1 MKRPTMW
8 ILAILGIAFAAFS
21 PALKNALVSW
31 DDYAYILLN
40 PIIRDLS
47 LKNIAHIFDPST
59 FVVGNYHPLTVLVYT
74 IEYALFELDPTGY
87 HVVSLLLHLGNIW
100 LFSLIAWRLVG
111 KQWPVVLMTALFAVH
126 PMRVESVVWAAEL
139 KDVLY
144 VAFFLGGVL
153 WYLRTIAEGKTSVVN
168 YIVLGLLYLMSL
180 FSKGQAVVFPVVLV
194 LLDYV
199 RARPFTTKTILEK
212 LPYFGMSLAFG
223 LHAVTAQTTSFTQTR
238 LQAFP
243 LNERIFFALYGTGS
257 YVVDLVLPTNLACFY
272 DYPPA
277 GEMLHIYI
285 GASAVVAG
293 AAAALYF
300 GRNNRMIVGGLLV
313 YLFTIAPVSQI
324 LPVGNA
330 ITSDRYTYLPY
341 IGLFLVL
348 AALVQ
353 MLPKR
358 YQKMLP
364 AGIAVVTLVF
374 AGMSYAQ
381 SKTWKDSETLWLQAL
396 KVNPNCAVAHSN
408 LAAEYIDTGRPQE
421 AIAHAQAA
429 IAKPGRYL
437 ELYRSHNNLGTAYSR
452 LNRNEEAIP
461 CYTKALEINPKFNE
475 ARLNRAIVS
484 ISVNR
489 FEDAERDASIYLEG
503 APPTATAYF
512 VRGMARKALRK
523 FDESVLDFKQAVAIE
538 PTYIAAYVNLA
549 NIYMNANR
557 PQEAIGYY
565 NQALAQN
572 PNDANAL
579 LNRSKAYYLMGD
591 RDAARR
597 DYQSA
602 AQRGASEPAYE
613 QALR

>member
-1 MKRPTMW
+1 
-8 ILAILGIAFAAFS
+8 
-21 PALKNALVSW
+21 LKNALVSW

-168 YIVLGLLYLMSL
+168 YVVLGLLYLMSL

-194 LLDYV
+194 LIDFL
-199 RARPFTTKTILEK
+199 RARPFTTKSILEK

-238 LQAFP
+238 LQTFP

-272 DYPPA
+272 DYPQV
-277 GEMLHIYI
+277 GNMLHIHL
-285 GASAVVAG
+285 GAAAVVLG
-293 AAAALYF
+293 VAAALYV
-300 GRNNRMIVGGLLV
+300 GRNNRMLVGGLLI

-348 AALVQ
+348 AALMQ

-358 YQKMLP
+358 YEKMLP

-381 SKTWKDSETLWLQAL
+381 SKTWKDSETLWFQAL
-396 KVNPNCAVAHSN
+396 KVNPDCAVAHSN
-408 LAAEYIDTGRPQE
+408 LSAEYIDSGRPE
-421 AIAHAQAA
+421 LAIKHASAA
-429 IAKPGRYL
+429 IAKPGRYM
-437 ELYRSHNNLGTAYSR
+437 EIYRSYNNMGTAYSR

-461 CYTKALEINPKFNE
+461 FYTKALETKPDFHE
-475 ARLNRAIVS
+475 ARLNRAIVELG
-484 ISVNR
+484 VGR
-489 FEDAERDASIYLEG
+489 VQEAEADATVYIEQ
-503 APPTATAYF
+503 APPRSTAYF
-512 VRGMARKALRK
+512 IRGMARKALNR
-523 FDESVLDFKQAVAIE
+523 FDECILDYSQAIALQ
-538 PTYIAAYVNLA
+538 PDYIAAYINMA
-549 NIYMNANR
+549 NVYLNTKR
-557 PQEAIGYY
+557 LPEAVQTYT
-565 NQALAQN
+565 QALRYA
-572 PNDANAL
+572 PNDPSVL
-579 LNRSKAYYLMGD
+579 LNRSKAFYLMGKLD
-591 RDAARR
+591 LARQDYRNAARN
-597 DYQSA
+597 
-602 AQRGASEPAYE
+602 GASEPGYE
-613 QALR
+613 EALR